1 MSRVKLENT
10 LKRINQSPKEPPKL
24 NAFASVIPMS
34 LLGTPTTMK
43 TDMGNCSM
51 MQPKKVLVYPKP
63 VRVTPEKQT
72 NSGIACTPH
81 TAITSE
87 MTFL

>member
-43 TDMGNCSM
+43 TDMGNCSIV
-51 MQPKKVLVYPKP
+51 QPKKVLVYKP

-72 NSGIACTPH
+72 NGGIACTPH
-81 TAITSE
+81 TATTSE
-87 MTFL
+87 ISFL